1 MLQVL
6 LAQEF
11 EGSMQEQSQQAR
23 ALWGLQ
29 PWKLADVCG
38 RLSSEGLLPELRRAQ
53 EWCRR
58 YAQQLNSQKEILQ
71 IKEALPDT
79 DVQLFTGMD
88 F

>member
-29 PWKLADVCG
+29 PWRLADECG
-38 RLSSEGLLPELRRAQ
+38 QLSSESLSPELQRAQ

-58 YAQQLNSQKEILQ
+58 YAEQLHSQKDMLQ

-79 DVQLFTGMD
+79 DVQLFTGIER
-88 F
+88 